1 MNKNIEI
8 INKEKL
14 VEYEKKM
21 ATLNQ
26 EIYLTQN
33 LYQAFIESKARS
45 SKGSSA

>member
-1 MNKNIEI
+1 MQTDLVKKNILCENLQEELKKLQAMNKNIEI

-26 EIYLTQN
+26 
-33 LYQAFIESKARS
+33 
-45 SKGSSA
+45 